1 MKFEKVQDLKR
12 ELLIGTTNKKSE
24 QVWLKELPLVRSVE
38 NKNNKLIDDVERVKR
53 KKKQVNEF
61 IDKFD

>member
-1 MKFEKVQDLKR
+1 
-12 ELLIGTTNKKSE
+12 
-24 QVWLKELPLVRSVE
+24 VWLKELPLVRSVE

>member
-1 MKFEKVQDLKR
+1 M
-12 ELLIGTTNKKSE
+12 LIGTTNKKSE
-24 QVWLKELPLVRSVE
+24 QVWLKELPLVRIVE